1 MFVSFLQQ
9 ESFGSLSVLKN
20 NSSQTELKNAILKI
34 QDLYGPDWYNPVGGK
49 IRIVTL

>member
-1 MFVSFLQQ
+1 MLT
-9 ESFGSLSVLKN
+9 GSADILE
-20 NSSQTELKNAILKI
+20 TELKNAILKI